1 MTTIKRLSLILLIL
15 ILLLPVPLLI
25 YVHVV
30 HRQLIADLPEM
41 SLKRP
46 TRVLDRKGRL
56 VTRFFRES
64 QKVVTYE
71 DIPEPVIV
79 AFLTAE
85 DRNFFYH
92 RGIDPG
98 GILRALVYDVARG
111 SFDQGG
117 STITQQLVKQ
127 TFTTRE
133 RTLERKALELIVAP
147 LLERKLGKKV
157 ILEQYLNRVYFGHG
171 VYGVAE
177 AASFYFGKELKTIS
191 GIEAALLATI
201 PPAPTHYSPLRH
213 PHLARYRHRKLL
225 RNIHGP
231 AFIALEERFLRFWK
245 EFETGMRLRSPTE
258 TVRHHQDGQAPFFTD
273 FIRQWAIEK
282 FGEQKVYNGGLT
294 IHTTLDLDY
303 QVSAREAIKKGIE
316 RHDADV
322 RRSNTYRLSR
332 IECSLQGQPCK
343 GSTEHL
349 RALREYLTEDTAL
362 ASLLFGC
369 PLLGSKTEDF
379 QYRYRK
385 AVLGARLNGALIALD
400 NETGGI
406 LAMVGGRNFET
417 LNQLNR
423 AIQSRRQPGS
433 AFKTFLY
440 GAAIKEK
447 VITAAT
453 PFSDLPLAFHQ
464 QKEDDWEPANY
475 DRSYR
480 GRILARDA
488 FRFSLNVVPVE
499 IYKRTGGKSIARFA
513 SLCTGASMGRF
524 TLDPT
529 LALGSSELS
538 PLEMAR
544 GYATIARQGKSL
556 QPHAIIRVDD
566 LSGRAIYNP
575 GRAGGKQV
583 IPPEAAYVLRTLLV
597 DVVERGTARGATGG
611 SRGLGVPAAGKT
623 GTTTKYRDAW
633 FAGFTPSVTAVVWF
647 GCDLPVYSL
656 GRGKSGSVVAAPAWA
671 TFIRGVVSH
680 EKQRSFSKKPEG
692 VVTLKVC
699 RHSGKLPSGECSVTT
714 EHFIQGTEPVAL
726 CDGNHDLYQGIR
738 PPEGDEEEDGILEKM
753 MDTPPST
760 GLSSGNE

>member
-1 MTTIKRLSLILLIL
+1 MTTIKRLSLIIL
-15 ILLLPVPLLI
+15 IVALLLPVPLLV
-25 YVHVV
+25 YVYAA
-30 HRQLIADLPEM
+30 HRQLISNLPDM
-41 SLKRP
+41 TLKRP
-46 TRVLDRKGRL
+46 TRVLDRRGRL

-64 QKVVTYE
+64 QKVVSFE
-71 DIPEPVIV
+71 DIPKPVIA

-92 RGIDPG
+92 MGIDPG

-127 TFTTRE
+127 AFTTRE
-133 RTLERKALELIVAP
+133 RTLERKILELILAP
-147 LLERKLGKKV
+147 LLERKLGKQV

-177 AASFYFGKELKTIS
+177 AASFYFGKELKEITD
-191 GIEAALLATI
+191 IEATLLATI
-201 PPAPTHYSPLRH
+201 PPAPLHYSPLRH
-213 PHLARYRHRKLL
+213 PHLARYRHRKLM
-225 RNIHGP
+225 RNIHGTS
-231 AFIALEERFLRFWK
+231 FIAAEERLDRFWK
-245 EFETGMRLRSPTE
+245 NFEVSTRLRSPTE
-258 TVRHHQDGQAPFFTD
+258 TVRHLQDGKAPFFTD

-282 FGEQKVYNGGLT
+282 FGEQKVYTGGLT

-303 QVSAREAIKKGIE
+303 QTSARKAVKEGIE

-322 RRSNTYRLSR
+322 RRNNAYRISR
-332 IECSLQGQPCK
+332 VECSLQGQPCA
-343 GSTEHL
+343 GSTSHL
-349 RALREYLTEDTAL
+349 RALREYMTEDTAL

-369 PLLGSKTEDF
+369 PELGTMTDDF

-385 AVLGARLNGALIALD
+385 AVLGVRLNGALIALD
-400 NETGGI
+400 NKTGGI

-423 AIQSRRQPGS
+423 AIRSRRQPGS

-440 GAAIKEK
+440 GAAINEK

-464 QKEDDWEPANY
+464 QKDDDWEPANY

-499 IYKRTGGKSIARFA
+499 IYRRTGGKTIARFA
-513 SLCTGASMGRF
+513 SLCTGTSMDRF

-529 LALGSSELS
+529 LALGSSELT

-544 GYATIARQGKSL
+544 GYATIARQGQSL
-556 QPHAIIRVDD
+556 QPRAITRVEDA
-566 LSGRAIYNP
+566 SGRAIYNP
-575 GRAGGKQV
+575 GRAGGKQ
-583 IPPEAAYVLRTLLV
+583 IMPQETAYVLRTLLV

-611 SRGLGVPAAGKT
+611 SRGLGVTAAGKT
-623 GTTTKYRDAW
+623 GTTTNYRDAW
-633 FAGFTPSVTAVVWF
+633 FAGFTPSTTAVVWF
-647 GCDLPVYSL
+647 GCDLPVYTL
-656 GRGKSGSVVAAPAWA
+656 GGGKSGSVVAAPVWA
-671 TFIRGVVSH
+671 SFIRGVVNE
-680 EKQRSFSKKPEG
+680 EKGHSFPKKPEG
-692 VVTLKVC
+692 VVTLQIC
-699 RHSGKLPSGECSVTT
+699 RHSGRLPSGECSVTA
-714 EHFIQGTEPVAL
+714 EHFIRGTEPVAL
-726 CDGNHDLYQGIR
+726 CDGKHDLYQGIR